1 MVIELL
7 AALATF
13 LAVAL
18 FVLYVARRRQN
29 SPGDLR
35 LRLLVDRPQV
45 ARRGLSWDELRRR
58 GPSSL
63 PVLRDLLLESAW
75 AQRMTLQIEQ
85 AGLKLRVGEY
95 LIARFVLAIGAF
107 VAIAIAGRSAVTMV
121 LAIACA
127 GIAFELPAIWLR
139 MMRKRRIDELSK
151 QLPEAVTMLANGLRA
166 GFAFQHG
173 VAMIA
178 EQMEAPVSDEF
189 TRMMVDMNVGASA
202 EDALNGLLRR
212 VDCEEVNLVVT
223 AVLVQ
228 RASGGNLAEI
238 LETVG
243 EQMRERERLF
253 GEVRTMTSQQRF
265 SGTVMTF
272 WPLLLLALFSMFN
285 WGQTKLL
292 FTSTAGLIMLAIGGG
307 LQLLG
312 YFTIR
317 RILDVEI

>member
-1 MVIELL
+1 
-7 AALATF
+7 
-13 LAVAL
+13 
-18 FVLYVARRRQN
+18 
-29 SPGDLR
+29 
-35 LRLLVDRPQV
+35 
-45 ARRGLSWDELRRR
+45 
-58 GPSSL
+58 
-63 PVLRDLLLESAW
+63 
-75 AQRMTLQIEQ
+75 LQIEQ

-107 VAIAIAGRSAVTMV
+107 AAIAIAGRSAVTMV

-189 TRMMVDMNVGASA
+189 TRMMVDMNVGASV
-202 EDALNGLLRR
+202 EDALNGLLQR